1 MIHLLIKAGP
11 VNGRAARKNVSLNRS
26 FKSLLSY
33 PVASVLLCLLTG
45 SGVAADSKYI
55 SQSLLEASQHG
66 HEKVKVI
73 AMMKAPSKNRPRGWV
88 GFNDY
93 VKQLQDQAIN
103 ELGWVN
109 LNQMIRYANIPA
121 LAMSVDQQQLQS
133 MVTAQTIAGV
143 YQDRVEKVSLQN
155 SIPAVGSQKV
165 WKQGIQGS
173 GQTVAVLDTG
183 VDANHPFL
191 REQVI
196 EEACF
201 SSNSKDSVT
210 LCPNRK
216 EKQLGM
222 GAAKPCEKGC
232 EHGTHVAGIVAG
244 NGASFTGVAPKSK
257 ILAVQVFHA
266 EKGCDKREKDCV
278 TGAYLSDILQGLD
291 WVYSKRYQYNIAAVN
306 LSLGGGKFEASCDR
320 ESWPYA
326 VMIDLLKQANIATV
340 VASGN
345 ESFENSLN
353 SPACVTEAVSVGAY
367 NGAGGV
373 ASFSNS
379 SPFLDLLAPGQAIH
393 SSIPGLRFA
402 KKSGTS
408 MAAPHVAGAFALMRS
423 HNQKISV
430 DEMVDVMMKTGDRV
444 TDAKNGVTTST
455 LRIDKAL
462 GVGRTKPAKRPILT
476 EENDD
481 FDGLKIE
488 RNKTKNR

>member
-183 VDANHPFL
+183 VDANHPF
-191 REQVI
+191 
-196 EEACF
+196 
-201 SSNSKDSVT
+201 
-210 LCPNRK
+210 
-216 EKQLGM
+216 
-222 GAAKPCEKGC
+222 
-232 EHGTHVAGIVAG
+232 
-244 NGASFTGVAPKSK
+244 
-257 ILAVQVFHA
+257 
-266 EKGCDKREKDCV
+266 
-278 TGAYLSDILQGLD
+278 
-291 WVYSKRYQYNIAAVN
+291 
-306 LSLGGGKFEASCDR
+306 
-320 ESWPYA
+320 
-326 VMIDLLKQANIATV
+326 
-340 VASGN
+340 
-345 ESFENSLN
+345 
-353 SPACVTEAVSVGAY
+353 
-367 NGAGGV
+367 
-373 ASFSNS
+373 
-379 SPFLDLLAPGQAIH
+379 
-393 SSIPGLRFA
+393 FA
-402 KKSGTS
+402 
-408 MAAPHVAGAFALMRS
+408 
-423 HNQKISV
+423 
-430 DEMVDVMMKTGDRV
+430 
-444 TDAKNGVTTST
+444 
-455 LRIDKAL
+455 
-462 GVGRTKPAKRPILT
+462 
-476 EENDD
+476 
-481 FDGLKIE
+481 
-488 RNKTKNR
+488 